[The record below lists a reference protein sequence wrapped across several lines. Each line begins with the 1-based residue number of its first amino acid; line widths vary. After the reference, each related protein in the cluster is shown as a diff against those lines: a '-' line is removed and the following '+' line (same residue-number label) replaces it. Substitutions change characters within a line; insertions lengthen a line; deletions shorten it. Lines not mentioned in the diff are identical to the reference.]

1 MRVSRLALILGT
13 MILWVVSAQAVDL
26 TKIPRVIA
34 KEPAY
39 QGKPKYCLLVFGP
52 EAKHRV
58 WLGLS
63 RICWPLRRFFGSD
76 SCRLAERN
84 AAADDGRDVGLA
96 EFTGSQRGRRC

>member
-1 MRVSRLALILGT
+1 MTITRATLLLATLIL
-13 MILWVVSAQAVDL
+13 SAFPVAGSDL
-26 TKIPRVIA
+26 AKIDRHIK

-63 RICWPLRRFFGSD
+63 RICWPLRRFSGSD
-76 SCRLAERN
+76 LFPRQWSFISSIRHSLPA
-84 AAADDGRDVGLA
+84 
-96 EFTGSQRGRRC
+96 GSS